1 MAKYITISSSFHPTI
16 CTERAR
22 DLAMEIL
29 KTRSKKSGGD
39 SEVRKRLQGLE
50 ATSKEGMKMET
61 PRIISNYYSSDGR
74 SNTFERRK
82 CPSTKTTKVSLNEDD
97 ESVPQRGPGQR
108 RFRPLCS
115 RNHEEARQEGDCP
128 RRAFSRKRK
137 PHQRPAS
144 ATLPRKRETQRKG
157 KMEKGKGGTTQALA
171 LPIYTKIMSQKQR

>member
-82 CPSTKTTKVSLNEDD
+82 CPSTKTTKVSLNEAPDNDD
-97 ESVPQRGPGQR
+97 FDRYAQEIMRKLDKKETAPGE
-108 RFRPLCS
+108 LS
-115 RNHEEARQEGDCP
+115 
-128 RRAFSRKRK
+128 
-137 PHQRPAS
+137 
-144 ATLPRKRETQRKG
+144 L
-157 KMEKGKGGTTQALA
+157 EKGSPINDQHRPPCQGRERHKEKGRWRKEREEQ
-171 LPIYTKIMSQKQR
+171 PKP